1 MAKFK
6 DKKLRSV
13 FELFDQNPPTKRGSG
28 LSRFYFNGLE
38 FPNKENLKPNRGT
51 FAYAA
56 WAAGKKRANLGKVA
70 L

>member
-1 MAKFK
+1 MTKFK
-6 DKKLRSV
+6 DKKLQSV
-13 FELFDQNPPTKRGSG
+13 FELFSQKPPSERGSG

-38 FPNKENLKPNRGT
+38 FPNKENLKPDRGT

-56 WAAGKKRANLGKVA
+56 WAAGKAASKLRKVA